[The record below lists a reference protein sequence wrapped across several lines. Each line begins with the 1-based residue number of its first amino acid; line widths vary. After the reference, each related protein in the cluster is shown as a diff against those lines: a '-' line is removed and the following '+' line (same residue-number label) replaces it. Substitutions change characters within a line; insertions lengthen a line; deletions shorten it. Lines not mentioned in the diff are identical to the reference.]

1 MTVEVAC
8 STLSI
13 NLRRATCKASRQAS
27 PFASLLTLSTQEKAT
42 SSSSKAVLKS
52 SIAHASVVARES
64 SLMRWG
70 VRPWALAAI
79 SWSASAIATRH
90 LLSKLF
96 WYMVACQ

>member
-1 MTVEVAC
+1 MTVEVAR
-8 STLSI
+8 STLSV
-13 NLRRATCKASRQAS
+13 NFRRATCKALRQAS
-27 PFASLLTLSTQEKAT
+27 PFASLFTLNTQEKAT

-52 SIAHASVVARES
+52 SMAHASVAARES
-64 SLMRWG
+64 SLIQWG

-96 WYMVACQ
+96 WYIVACQ